1 MVKKL
6 IDLAKENNMA
16 LEVCS
21 KKEYSAQIEVLNS
34 NLKNFYVA
42 STTRY
47 QIKAIKDGKCCFFTT
62 EDLSNPDYIIKEL
75 DKAFLLS
82 DNDNI
87 NRLSNNSYE
96 LRKES
101 FIKPDFRKVKEDL
114 LSLDSLR
121 EEYPYIK
128 NIEASYAYN
137 YMDINIENA
146 NNFMEDSNY
155 NNYIMVSVSGVKDNV
170 VKSDYISIY
179 TKYYDFE
186 TIKNKVRELV
196 QYIAAKF
203 AETSISTN
211 KYNVLLKNNV
221 VKDILTTFIP
231 AFSTRNINMKLS
243 FLTDKLNQKVFSDKI
258 SIVEEPLNAEFVS
271 TRAFDDEG
279 TLTYNKEYVLNGV
292 FKKTYNSLE
301 YALKNNEK
309 PTGNSYG
316 VRNFHLVAGNK
327 SYTQLINTMENGI
340 IINRIEGMHSGINMR
355 SGDISLQATG
365 LLVEQGKVTK
375 TLNMIIL
382 QSNIL
387 EILNNVLEVG
397 NDLEEFNSTI
407 SSPSLLLHD
416 ITICGSL

>member
-6 IDLAKENNMA
+6 IDLAKKANMA

-101 FIKPDFRKVKEDL
+101 LIKPDFKKVKEDL

-186 TIKNKVRELV
+186 TIKYKVKELV

-316 VRNFHLVAGNK
+316 VRNFHLVVGNK

>member
-6 IDLAKENNMA
+6 IDLAKKANMA

-101 FIKPDFRKVKEDL
+101 FIKPDFKKVKEDL
-114 LSLDSLR
+114 LSLDGLR

-301 YALKNNEK
+301 YALKNKEK

-316 VRNFHLVAGNK
+316 VRNFHLVVGNK

-387 EILNNVLEVG
+387 EILNNVLGVG

>member
-6 IDLAKENNMA
+6 IDLAKKANMA

-101 FIKPDFRKVKEDL
+101 FIKPDFKKVKEDL
-114 LSLDSLR
+114 LSLDGLR

-179 TKYYDFE
+179 IKYYDFE

-301 YALKNNEK
+301 YALKNKEK

-340 IINRIEGMHSGINMR
+340 IINRIEGMHSGINTR

-365 LLVEQGKVTK
+365 LLVENGVVTK
-375 TLNMIIL
+375 PLSMIIL
-382 QSNIL
+382 QSNII
-387 EILNNVLEVG
+387 EILNNVIEVG
-397 NDLEEFNSTI
+397 NDLEEFNSI
-407 SSPSLLLHD
+407 IASPSLLLHD

>member
-6 IDLAKENNMA
+6 IDLAKKANMA

-101 FIKPDFRKVKEDL
+101 FIKPDFKKVKEDL
-114 LSLDSLR
+114 LSLDGLR

-301 YALKNNEK
+301 YALKNKEK

-316 VRNFHLVAGNK
+316 VRNFHLVVGNK

>member
-6 IDLAKENNMA
+6 IDLAKKANMA

-186 TIKNKVRELV
+186 TIKYKVKELV

-301 YALKNNEK
+301 YALKNKEK

-327 SYTQLINTMENGI
+327 SYAQLINTMENGI

>member
-6 IDLAKENNMA
+6 IDLAKKANMA

-101 FIKPDFRKVKEDL
+101 FIKPDFKKVKEDL

-196 QYIAAKF
+196 Q
-203 AETSISTN
+203 
-211 KYNVLLKNNV
+211 
-221 VKDILTTFIP
+221 
-231 AFSTRNINMKLS
+231 
-243 FLTDKLNQKVFSDKI
+243 
-258 SIVEEPLNAEFVS
+258 
-271 TRAFDDEG
+271 
-279 TLTYNKEYVLNGV
+279 
-292 FKKTYNSLE
+292 
-301 YALKNNEK
+301 
-309 PTGNSYG
+309 
-316 VRNFHLVAGNK
+316 
-327 SYTQLINTMENGI
+327 
-340 IINRIEGMHSGINMR
+340 
-355 SGDISLQATG
+355 
-365 LLVEQGKVTK
+365 
-375 TLNMIIL
+375 
-382 QSNIL
+382 
-387 EILNNVLEVG
+387 
-397 NDLEEFNSTI
+397 
-407 SSPSLLLHD
+407 
-416 ITICGSL
+416 

>member
-6 IDLAKENNMA
+6 IDLAKKANMA

-301 YALKNNEK
+301 YALKNKEK

>member
-6 IDLAKENNMA
+6 IDLAKKANMA

-101 FIKPDFRKVKEDL
+101 FIKPDFKKVKEDL

-186 TIKNKVRELV
+186 AIKNKVRELV

-301 YALKNNEK
+301 YALKNKEK

>member
-6 IDLAKENNMA
+6 IDLAKKANMA

-101 FIKPDFRKVKEDL
+101 FIKPDFKKVKEDL

-186 TIKNKVRELV
+186 TIKYKVKELV

-301 YALKNNEK
+301 YALKNKEK

-327 SYTQLINTMENGI
+327 SYAQLINTMENGI

>member
-1 MVKKL
+1 
-6 IDLAKENNMA
+6 
-16 LEVCS
+16 
-21 KKEYSAQIEVLNS
+21 
-34 NLKNFYVA
+34 
-42 STTRY
+42 
-47 QIKAIKDGKCCFFTT
+47 
-62 EDLSNPDYIIKEL
+62 
-75 DKAFLLS
+75 
-82 DNDNI
+82 
-87 NRLSNNSYE
+87 
-96 LRKES
+96 
-101 FIKPDFRKVKEDL
+101 
-114 LSLDSLR
+114 
-121 EEYPYIK
+121 
-128 NIEASYAYN
+128 
-137 YMDINIENA
+137 MDINIENA

-301 YALKNNEK
+301 YALKNKEK

-316 VRNFHLVAGNK
+316 VRNFHLVVGNK

>member
-6 IDLAKENNMA
+6 IDLAKKANMA

-101 FIKPDFRKVKEDL
+101 FIKPDFKKVKEDL

-179 TKYYDFE
+179 IKYYDFE

-301 YALKNNEK
+301 YALKNKEK

-327 SYTQLINTMENGI
+327 SYAQLINTMENGI

>member
-6 IDLAKENNMA
+6 IDLAKKANMA

-101 FIKPDFRKVKEDL
+101 LIKPDFKKVKEDL

-137 YMDINIENA
+137 YMDINIENT

-203 AETSISTN
+203 AETSISTD

-301 YALKNNEK
+301 YALKNKEK

-327 SYTQLINTMENGI
+327 SYAQLINTMENGI

>member
-6 IDLAKENNMA
+6 IDLAKENNID

-101 FIKPDFRKVKEDL
+101 FIKPDFKKVKEDL

-301 YALKNNEK
+301 YALKNKEK

>member
-6 IDLAKENNMA
+6 IDLAKENNID

-101 FIKPDFRKVKEDL
+101 FIKPDFKKVKEDL

-155 NNYIMVSVSGVKDNV
+155 NNNIMVSVSGVKDNV

-179 TKYYDFE
+179 TKYYDYE

-301 YALKNNEK
+301 YALKNKEK

-327 SYTQLINTMENGI
+327 SYAQLINTMENGI

>member
-6 IDLAKENNMA
+6 IDLAKKANMA

-101 FIKPDFRKVKEDL
+101 FIKPDFKKVKEDL
-114 LSLDSLR
+114 LSLDGLR

-292 FKKTYNSLE
+292 FKKTYNSIE
-301 YALKNNEK
+301 YALKNKEK

-397 NDLEEFNSTI
+397 NDLEEFNSI
-407 SSPSLLLHD
+407 IASPSLLLHD

>member
-6 IDLAKENNMA
+6 IDLAKKANMA

-101 FIKPDFRKVKEDL
+101 LIKPDFKKVKEDL

-301 YALKNNEK
+301 YALKNKEK

-327 SYTQLINTMENGI
+327 SYAQLINTMENGI

>member
-6 IDLAKENNMA
+6 IDLAKKANMA

-101 FIKPDFRKVKEDL
+101 FIKPDFKKVKEDL

-327 SYTQLINTMENGI
+327 SYAQLINTMENGI

>member
-6 IDLAKENNMA
+6 IDLAKKANMA

-101 FIKPDFRKVKEDL
+101 FIKPDFKKVKEDL
-114 LSLDSLR
+114 LSLDGLR

-186 TIKNKVRELV
+186 TIKYKVKELV

-301 YALKNNEK
+301 YALKNKEK

-327 SYTQLINTMENGI
+327 SYAQLINTMENGI

>member
-6 IDLAKENNMA
+6 IDLAKKANMA

-101 FIKPDFRKVKEDL
+101 FIKPDFKKVKEDL
-114 LSLDSLR
+114 LSLDGLR

-186 TIKNKVRELV
+186 TIKYKVKELV

-301 YALKNNEK
+301 YALKNKEK

-316 VRNFHLVAGNK
+316 VRNFHLVVGNK

-365 LLVEQGKVTK
+365 LLVENGVVTK
-375 TLNMIIL
+375 PLSMIIL
-382 QSNIL
+382 QSNII
-387 EILNNVLEVG
+387 EILNNVIEVG
-397 NDLEEFNSTI
+397 NDLEEFNSI
-407 SSPSLLLHD
+407 IASPSLLLHD

>member
-6 IDLAKENNMA
+6 IDLAKKANMA

-101 FIKPDFRKVKEDL
+101 FIKPDFKKVKEDL

-301 YALKNNEK
+301 YALKNKEK

-327 SYTQLINTMENGI
+327 SYAQLINTMENGI

>member
-1 MVKKL
+1 
-6 IDLAKENNMA
+6 
-16 LEVCS
+16 
-21 KKEYSAQIEVLNS
+21 
-34 NLKNFYVA
+34 
-42 STTRY
+42 
-47 QIKAIKDGKCCFFTT
+47 
-62 EDLSNPDYIIKEL
+62 
-75 DKAFLLS
+75 
-82 DNDNI
+82 
-87 NRLSNNSYE
+87 
-96 LRKES
+96 
-101 FIKPDFRKVKEDL
+101 
-114 LSLDSLR
+114 
-121 EEYPYIK
+121 
-128 NIEASYAYN
+128 
-137 YMDINIENA
+137 
-146 NNFMEDSNY
+146 
-155 NNYIMVSVSGVKDNV
+155 
-170 VKSDYISIY
+170 
-179 TKYYDFE
+179 
-186 TIKNKVRELV
+186 
-196 QYIAAKF
+196 
-203 AETSISTN
+203 
-211 KYNVLLKNNV
+211 
-221 VKDILTTFIP
+221 
-231 AFSTRNINMKLS
+231 MKLS

-301 YALKNNEK
+301 YALKNKEK

>member
-6 IDLAKENNMA
+6 IDLAKKANMA

-101 FIKPDFRKVKEDL
+101 FIKPDFKKVKEDL
-114 LSLDSLR
+114 LSLDGLR

-155 NNYIMVSVSGVKDNV
+155 NNNIMVSVSGVKDNV

-301 YALKNNEK
+301 YALKNKEK

-316 VRNFHLVAGNK
+316 VRNFHLVVGNK

-387 EILNNVLEVG
+387 EILNNVLGVG

>member
-6 IDLAKENNMA
+6 IDLAKRTNMA

-82 DNDNI
+82 DNDNL

-101 FIKPDFRKVKEDL
+101 FIKPDFNKVKEDL
-114 LSLDSLR
+114 LSLDGLR

-186 TIKNKVRELV
+186 TIKYKVKELV

-301 YALKNNEK
+301 YALKNKEK

-327 SYTQLINTMENGI
+327 SYAQLINTMENGI

>member
-6 IDLAKENNMA
+6 IDLAKKANMA

-101 FIKPDFRKVKEDL
+101 FIKPDFKKVKEDL

-301 YALKNNEK
+301 YALKNKEK

>member
-6 IDLAKENNMA
+6 IDLAKKANMA

-101 FIKPDFRKVKEDL
+101 FIKPDFKKVKEDL
-114 LSLDSLR
+114 LSLDGLR

-301 YALKNNEK
+301 YALKNKEK

-327 SYTQLINTMENGI
+327 SYAQLINTMENGI

>member
-6 IDLAKENNMA
+6 IDLAKKANMA

-101 FIKPDFRKVKEDL
+101 FIKPDFKKVKEDL

>member
-6 IDLAKENNMA
+6 IDLAKENNID

-101 FIKPDFRKVKEDL
+101 FIKPDFKKVKEDL

-301 YALKNNEK
+301 YALKNKEK

-327 SYTQLINTMENGI
+327 SYAQLINTMENGI

>member
-6 IDLAKENNMA
+6 IDLAKENNID

-101 FIKPDFRKVKEDL
+101 FIKPDFKKVKEDL
-114 LSLDSLR
+114 LSLDGLR

-292 FKKTYNSLE
+292 FKKTYNSIE
-301 YALKNNEK
+301 YALKNKEK

>member
-6 IDLAKENNMA
+6 IDLAKKTNMA

-101 FIKPDFRKVKEDL
+101 FIKPDFKKVKEDL
-114 LSLDSLR
+114 LSLDGLR

-186 TIKNKVRELV
+186 TIKYKVKELV

-301 YALKNNEK
+301 YALKNKEK

-327 SYTQLINTMENGI
+327 SYAQLINTMENGI

>member
-6 IDLAKENNMA
+6 IDLAKKANMA

-101 FIKPDFRKVKEDL
+101 FIKPDFKKVKEDL
-114 LSLDSLR
+114 LSLDGLR

-301 YALKNNEK
+301 YALKNKEK

>member
-6 IDLAKENNMA
+6 IDLAKKANMA

-101 FIKPDFRKVKEDL
+101 FIKPDFKKVKEDL

-186 TIKNKVRELV
+186 TIKYKVKELV

-316 VRNFHLVAGNK
+316 VRNFHLVVGNK

>member
-6 IDLAKENNMA
+6 IDLAKKANMA

-101 FIKPDFRKVKEDL
+101 FIKPDFKKVKEDL

-301 YALKNNEK
+301 YALKNKEK

-316 VRNFHLVAGNK
+316 VRNFHLVVGNK

>member
-6 IDLAKENNMA
+6 IDLAKKANMA

-186 TIKNKVRELV
+186 TIKYKVKELV

-301 YALKNNEK
+301 YALKNKEK

>member
-6 IDLAKENNMA
+6 IDLAKKANMA

-101 FIKPDFRKVKEDL
+101 LIKPDFKKVKEDL

-137 YMDINIENA
+137 YMDINIENT

-301 YALKNNEK
+301 YALKNKEK

-327 SYTQLINTMENGI
+327 SYAQLINTMENGI